1 MGMFLLEERFDFKYA
16 PILSLSLSEMEAL
29 EQLPEKDKDLILPIF
44 PLKGWM
50 SSQLLENSLKK
61 IKKTIGDRKW
71 VAYFDNEYLSGNKNF
86 LITGTYPREVFN
98 QLSELKN
105 PSQGYKNWFDF
116 LKEIPEVIPT
126 VFLDDLSQLESQI
139 IQLIS
144 LNRGL
149 VFVFEVKKLA
159 LTSYNEIIDIVSKLN
174 ITDLFFVYDLG
185 TIGSEYN
192 EYYQP
197 LLNLINKTK
206 ERIPFA
212 RVAISGTSFPFN
224 FAGYHNG
231 ENSIYERLLYNKLKN
246 IVNFYPTI
254 YSDRGSARIE
264 KQSGGGN
271 LPPPRIDYAL
281 KNDWRFIRREF
292 KNPKSP
298 DDGEKEHLYCL
309 CAREIMQQEY
319 WSKSLHLWGT
329 QMIELT
335 SKKEKFGINTPQ
347 KATAVRINLHLY
359 TQLHYDYVL
368 EEIDTDEDWED

>member
-1 MGMFLLEERFDFKYA
+1 MFLQEDLFNFKYL

-29 EQLPEKDKDLILPIF
+29 EQLPEKDKNLILPIF

-61 IKKTIGDRKW
+61 IKKTIGERKW
-71 VAYFDNEYLSGNKNF
+71 IAYFDDEYLSGNKNF
-86 LITGTYPREVFN
+86 LLTGSYPREVFY
-98 QLSELKN
+98 QLLDLKKSN
-105 PSQGYKNWFDF
+105 HGYINWYNF
-116 LKEIPEVIPT
+116 LRDIPEAIPT
-126 VFLDDLSQLESQI
+126 VFLDDLSQLENQI
-139 IQLIS
+139 QKLAS

-149 VFVFEVKKLA
+149 TFVFEVKNLA
-159 LTSYNEIIDIVSKLN
+159 LTSYNEIINIISKLG
-174 ITDLFFVYDLG
+174 ITDLLFMYDLG

-197 LLNLINKTK
+197 LLNLIRKTNKI
-206 ERIPFA
+206 IPFA
-212 RVAISGTSFPFN
+212 RVSISGTSFPFN
-224 FAGYHNG
+224 FAGYHKG
-231 ENSIYERLLYNKLKN
+231 ENSIYERLLFNKIKN
-246 IVNFYPTI
+246 SIDFYPTV

-264 KQSGGGN
+264 KQLGGGS

-281 KNDWRFIRREF
+281 KNDWRFIRHEF
-292 KNPKSP
+292 KDSKLLE
-298 DDGEKEHLYCL
+298 DGEKEHLYSL

>member
-1 MGMFLLEERFDFKYA
+1 MFLLEDRFDFKYA
-16 PILSLSLSEMEAL
+16 PILSLSPSEMEAL
-29 EQLPEKDKDLILPIF
+29 EQLPEKDKDLILPLF

-71 VAYFDNEYLSGNKNF
+71 VAFFDNEYLSGNKDF
-86 LITGTYPREVFN
+86 LLTGTYPREVFN
-98 QLSELKN
+98 QLAALKK
-105 PSQGYKNWFDF
+105 SDHGYNNWYSF
-116 LKEIPEVIPT
+116 LKEIPEAIPT
-126 VFLDDLSQLESQI
+126 VFLDDLSELELQLTK
-139 IQLIS
+139 LIS

-149 VFVFEVKKLA
+149 VFVFEVKKLP
-159 LTSYNEIIDIVSKLN
+159 LTSYNKVIAAVAKLK
-174 ITDLFFVYDLG
+174 ISDLLFVYDLG
-185 TIGSEYN
+185 TISVDYN

-206 ERIPFA
+206 DVVPFA
-212 RVAISGTSFPFN
+212 RVAVSGTSFPFN
-224 FAGYHNG
+224 FAGYHKG
-231 ENSIYERLLYNKLKN
+231 ENSIYERILFNKLKN
-246 IVNFYPTI
+246 AISVYPTI
-254 YSDRGSARIE
+254 YSDRGSARID

-292 KNPKSP
+292 EDPKSP
-298 DDGEKEHLYCL
+298 GDGEKEHLYYL
-309 CAREIMQQEY
+309 CAKEIMEQEY

-347 KATAVRINLHLY
+347 KATAVRINIHLY

>member
-1 MGMFLLEERFDFKYA
+1 MFLLEDRFDFKYA

-29 EQLPEKDKDLILPIF
+29 EQLPEKDKNLILPIF

-71 VAYFDNEYLSGNKNF
+71 IAYFDNDYLSGNKNF
-86 LITGTYPREVFN
+86 MLTGAYPREVFN
-98 QLSELKN
+98 QLVELKK
-105 PSQGYKNWFDF
+105 PSNGYNNWYKF
-116 LKEIPEVIPT
+116 LKDIPEAIPT
-126 VFLDDLSQLESQI
+126 VFLDDLSQLEHQI
-139 IQLIS
+139 TQLIS

-149 VFVFEVKKLA
+149 TFVFEVKKLA
-159 LTSYNEIIDIVSKLN
+159 LTSYNEIIDTIFKLKV
-174 ITDLFFVYDLG
+174 TDLLFVYDVG
-185 TIGSEYN
+185 TIGNDYN

-197 LLNLINKTK
+197 LLNLINKT
-206 ERIPFA
+206 RGVIPFA
-212 RVAISGTSFPFN
+212 RIAISGTSFPSN
-224 FAGYHNG
+224 FAGYHKG
-231 ENSIYERLLYNKLKN
+231 ENSIYERLLFNKLKSA
-246 IVNFYPTI
+246 VDFYPTI

-292 KNPKSP
+292 NDSKSP
-298 DDGEKEHLYCL
+298 EDGEKEHLYSL
-309 CAREIMQQEY
+309 CATEIMQQDY

-368 EEIDTDEDWED
+368 DEIDTDEDWED

>member
-1 MGMFLLEERFDFKYA
+1 MFLLEDFFDFKYI

-29 EQLPEKDKDLILPIF
+29 EHLPEKDKDLILPIF

-50 SSQLLENSLKK
+50 SSQLLENSLNK
-61 IKKTIGDRKW
+61 ISKTISNRKW
-71 VAYFDNEYLSGNKNF
+71 IAYFDNEYLSGNKKF
-86 LITGTYPREVFN
+86 LLTGSYPREVFN
-98 QLSELKN
+98 QLAELRKPN
-105 PSQGYKNWFDF
+105 DGYKNWYEF
-116 LKEIPEVIPT
+116 LKEIPEAIPT

-139 IQLIS
+139 TQLIS
-144 LNRGL
+144 LKRGL
-149 VFVFEVKKLA
+149 TFVFEVKKLA
-159 LTSYNEIIDIVSKLN
+159 LTSYNEIINKISQLKINDIL
-174 ITDLFFVYDLG
+174 FVYDVG
-185 TIGSEYN
+185 TIGNDYN
-192 EYYQP
+192 DYYQP
-197 LLNLINKTK
+197 LFNLIRKTK
-206 ERIPFA
+206 EIIPFA

-224 FAGYHNG
+224 FAGYHKG
-231 ENSIYERLLYNKLKN
+231 ENSIYERLLFNKLKN
-246 IVNFYPTI
+246 SINFYPII

-292 KNPKSP
+292 RDPKYP
-298 DDGEKEHLYCL
+298 EDGEKEHLYFL
-309 CAREIMQQEY
+309 CANEIMQQDY